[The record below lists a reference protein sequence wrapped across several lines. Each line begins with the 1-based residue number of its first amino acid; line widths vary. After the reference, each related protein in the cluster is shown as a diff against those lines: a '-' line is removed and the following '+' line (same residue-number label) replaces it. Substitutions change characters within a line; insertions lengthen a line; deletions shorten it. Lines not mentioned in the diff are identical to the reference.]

1 MYHELHQYIVF
12 KKDIP
17 NKFVFTVGGFNM
29 KWEGRENLNVLLGMC
44 IMSMYNSNSGAPSNQ
59 IVTTNTILIDFYSL
73 ANFQGQYGYNR
84 ENTHAHVL
92 FNIHI

>member
-1 MYHELHQYIVF
+1 
-12 KKDIP
+12 
-17 NKFVFTVGGFNM
+17 
-29 KWEGRENLNVLLGMC
+29 MC

-59 IVTTNTILIDFYSL
+59 IVTTNTILIELYSL

-92 FNIHI
+92 SYLTYIFEVKISNISSKSKILEIYNFFVATP